1 MQSSAHLVTSSIFLL
16 TLVLRSHNSPYPPL
30 SFASRLKLLK
40 TYLSA
45 SAGFYIGRGNGPLP
59 IEEFY
64 TVTNDRLTAPPAVPG
79 PPDAK
84 RQPLSA
90 PGGPWGRI
98 IANAI
103 AFPEEHVPKTIRSL
117 AVFAARWGSRS
128 AGYFAGGGADGL
140 EGREALDGTLFVRAA
155 SLALDRVGW
164 AHESGKALFIEWD
177 YEAYYNWREIAA

>member
-1 MQSSAHLVTSSIFLL
+1 
-16 TLVLRSHNSPYPPL
+16 VLRSDNSPYPPL
-30 SFASRLKLLK
+30 SLASRLKLLK

-45 SAGFYIGRGNGPLP
+45 CAGFYIGRGNGTLP

-64 TVTNDRLTAPPAVPG
+64 TATNDRLTAPPAVPG

-98 IANAI
+98 IDNAI
-103 AFPEEHVPKTIRSL
+103 AYPEEHVPKTIRSL
-117 AVFAARWGSRS
+117 AVFAARWGSRP
-128 AGYFAGGGADGL
+128 AGYFAGGGEDGL

-155 SLALDRVGW
+155 CLTLDRLGW
-164 AHESGKALFIEWD
+164 AHESGKAFVEWD